1 MTNIFNDFKN
11 KIEKIIQDLNAAG
24 ELPGQL
30 DLSKITAEPPRDP
43 SHGDIS
49 TNVAMVLSK
58 QVSLSPK
65 ATADII
71 LPIVSGL
78 PYVQSAETVG
88 PGFINLRSQK
98 SMWQSHL
105 AEILNAGTNYG
116 FENIGKGEPIN
127 VEFVSANPTG
137 PMHVGHGRGA
147 VFGDTLSTLLEKT
160 GYKVTRE
167 YYLNDAGAQVE
178 KLSRTLHLRYREHFG
193 ENIGEIPAGLYPAE
207 YMKEVAA
214 ALAERDGK
222 KWLGKEEPEWL
233 EPLRQ
238 FAVNHI
244 LGWIKDDLKFLGVR
258 HDVFSSEFE
267 LIKAGKVDVMIKR
280 LQDLGLLYV
289 GVLEPPKGKKPD
301 DWEPR
306 PQTLFQSTKFGD
318 DIDRPLKKS
327 DGSNTYFANDV
338 AYHYDKYLRTGKNL
352 VNCLGADHGGYVRRI
367 TAATKAVSNGE
378 AELDCKLNQLI
389 NIMRNGEPVRMSKR
403 AGTFVTLRDVLEDVG
418 KDVFRFVIMTRKNDV
433 AFDFDLVKVKE
444 QSKDNPVFYV
454 QYAHARI
461 CSVMRHAAE
470 MFGAATIATDQLKK
484 ANFSLLNDEAEM
496 GLIKLMAAWPR
507 AIEAAALAHEPHRLC
522 FYIQDLAAAF
532 HSLWNKGKDHAE
544 LRFLIEG
551 KKDESIARLAMIESC
566 RSIIESG
573 LSVFGVQAVKE
584 MSAKEE

>member
-1 MTNIFNDFKN
+1 MNIFNDFKN
-11 KIEKIIQDLNAAG
+11 KIEKIILNLNAAG

-30 DLSKITAEPPRDP
+30 DLSKITAEPPRDA

-49 TNVAMVLSK
+49 TNAAMILTK
-58 QVSLSPK
+58 QVGKPPLDVAEKIVAKLKSLPEVANVEVAK
-65 ATADII
+65 
-71 LPIVSGL
+71 
-78 PYVQSAETVG
+78 
-88 PGFINLRSQK
+88 PGFINLRLQSGV
-98 SMWQSHL
+98 WQNHL
-105 AEILNAGTNYG
+105 GEILKSSTNYG

-147 VFGDTLSTLLEKT
+147 VFGDALSTVLEKT

-178 KLSRTLHLRYREHFG
+178 KLSRTLHLRYREYFG

-222 KWLGKEEPEWL
+222 KWIGKEEPEWL

-258 HDVFSSEFE
+258 HDVFSSEHE
-267 LIKAGKVDVMIKR
+267 LIKAGKVEIMIKR
-280 LQDLGLLYV
+280 LEELGLLYV
-289 GVLEPPKGKKPD
+289 GVLEPPKGKTPD

-318 DIDRPLKKS
+318 DVDRPLKKS

-367 TAATKAVSNGE
+367 TAATKAVSGGE

-461 CSVMRHAAE
+461 CSVMRHAAD
-470 MFGAATIATDQLKK
+470 MFGAAAITPDNLKK
-484 ANFSLLNDEAEM
+484 ANFALLNDDAEM
-496 GLIKLMAAWPR
+496 ALIRLMAVWPR
-507 AIEAAALAHEPHRLC
+507 AIEASALAHEPHRLC

-551 KKDESIARLAMIESC
+551 KKEESIARLAMIESC